1 VMTLSPNVILPATIR
16 RLPAAASV
24 AAAAIGGAA
33 LLGWTTGSV
42 GLRAFNVDGVSM
54 NPATAV
60 AIVLAGA
67 SLGVQV
73 HGRSLF
79 QIIGRL
85 FAIAVTVVGAWVS
98 VCYLNGWTEG
108 PDTALFRDSL
118 ADNRMAPNT
127 AAALVLLGLALGFR
141 RRSFGPYFGVACLAI
156 CGFGVVGYSYRAPS
170 LYGVPDFLPMAVNT
184 IVALGA
190 VSFGLLA
197 SRPDHP
203 SVSIFL
209 RRSAGGRLARRLGV
223 AAVAIPWGLGFG
235 RLIGEK
241 AGLFSADLGV
251 ALMVVMTISLFLL
264 FAWVVATS
272 LDQNDAERSAMERDL
287 RASTDEIQDL
297 YHSSPCGYHS
307 VGPDGVLLAINK
319 TSLNWI
325 GREADEVVGKARFAD
340 FVHPSFHERYFE
352 AFAFV
357 REQGAIS
364 NVEVELLRSDG
375 TTMPVLLNST
385 AILDSDGK
393 YLRSRTTLT
402 DLTERKRAEDAVRK
416 AYSEL
421 EHRVA
426 ERTRELAR
434 TNAELKQINEE
445 NEMFVYSVS
454 HDLRSPL
461 VNLLGFSK
469 ELHRSCQDVR
479 TLLADERLP
488 QGVCDSAS
496 RIIDGDIG
504 ESLHYIE
511 SSVRRLSG
519 IIDSLLR
526 LSRAGRIP
534 YQRQKVDLN
543 ALVEGIVA
551 AMNATITARKA
562 VIQVNPLP
570 TVFGDPAA
578 LDHTIANLIGNAV
591 NYLDQSRPGRIEVG
605 AETLSVESSRLAE
618 TSRVRIFVR
627 DNGRGI
633 PSDARDKV
641 FRAFQ
646 RIHSDCAPGEGM
658 GLAIVNRTVQRHGG
672 RIWFESEENRGTSFF
687 VELPQEPDP
696 GDDSSGPGERPLV
709 RQGRIHAN

>member
-1 VMTLSPNVILPATIR
+1 MSSNVILPTAIR
-16 RLPAAASV
+16 HLPAAAAT
-24 AAAAIGGAA
+24 AAVAIGGAA
-33 LLGWTTGSV
+33 LLGWAGGSV
-42 GLRAFNVDGVSM
+42 RLRAFYVGGVSM

-60 AIVLAGA
+60 AIILAGA
-67 SLGVQV
+67 SLALQVQ
-73 HGRSLF
+73 GRSLV
-79 QIIGRL
+79 QSVGRL
-85 FAIAVTVVGAWVS
+85 FAASVAVIGASVS
-98 VCYLNGWTEG
+98 VGYLNGWTEG

-141 RRSFGPYFGVACLAI
+141 RRSFGPYFGFACLAI
-156 CGFGVVGYSYRAPS
+156 CGFGVVGYSFQSPS
-170 LYGVPDFLPMAVNT
+170 LYAVPSHLPMAVNT
-184 IVALGA
+184 LVALSA

-203 SVSIFL
+203 LVSIFQSP
-209 RRSAGGRLARRLGV
+209 RPGGRLARRLGI
-223 AAVAIPWGLGFG
+223 AAIVIPWGLGLA
-235 RLIGEK
+235 RLAGEK
-241 AGLFSADLGV
+241 RGYLSAENGV
-251 ALMVVMTISLFLL
+251 ALMVVLTIVLFLV
-264 FAWVVATS
+264 FTWVVTRS
-272 LDQNDAERSAMERDL
+272 LDRADAEQSAMEREL
-287 RASTDEIQDL
+287 RDSTAEIHDL

-307 VGPDGVLLAINK
+307 VGPDGVLIAINK

-325 GREADEVVGKARFAD
+325 GREAGEVVGKARFAD
-340 FVHPSFHERYFE
+340 FVHPAFRDRYSQ

-364 NVEVELLRSDG
+364 DVEVELLRPDG
-375 TTMPVLLNST
+375 TTLPILLNST
-385 AILDSDGK
+385 AVRDADGK
-393 YLRSRTTLT
+393 YLKSRTTLT
-402 DLTERKRAEDAVRK
+402 NLTERKRAEDAVRK

-421 EHRVA
+421 ERRVA
-426 ERTRELAR
+426 ERTRELAHS
-434 TNAELKQINEE
+434 NAELKQINEE

-479 TLLADERLP
+479 TLIADERLP
-488 QGVCDSAS
+488 TDLRNSAT
-496 RIIDGDIG
+496 RIIDGDVG

-534 YQRQKVDLN
+534 YQRQSVDLN
-543 ALVEGIVA
+543 ALVERIVSS
-551 AMNATITARKA
+551 MNSSITARKA
-562 VIQVNPLP
+562 VIDVKPLP
-570 TVFGDPAA
+570 TVFGDPTA
-578 LDHTIANLIGNAV
+578 LDHTLANLIGNAV
-591 NYLDQSRPGRIEVG
+591 NYLDPSRPGRIEVG
-605 AETLSVESSRLAE
+605 AETLSIESSKLSE
-618 TSRVRIFVR
+618 TSRVRIYVR

-633 PSDARDKV
+633 PNDARDKV

-646 RIHSDCAPGEGM
+646 RIHSDCAAGEGM

-696 GDDSSGPGERPLV
+696 GNASAGDSERRPV
-709 RQGRIHAN
+709 RQGRVHAN